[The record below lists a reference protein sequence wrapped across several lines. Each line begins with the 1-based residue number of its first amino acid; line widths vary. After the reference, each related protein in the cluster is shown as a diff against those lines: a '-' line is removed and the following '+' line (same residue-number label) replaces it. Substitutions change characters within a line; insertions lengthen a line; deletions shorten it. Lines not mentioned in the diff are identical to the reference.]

1 MVSVKNISNF
11 LAGAAVGAVAALL
24 LAPASGEETRGK
36 IMKSKQGAEDSFSD
50 MISEGRKSWNKLKG
64 RAVDTVEVAQ
74 EEMDDFLTHLLGEGQ
89 KAWKRAKAAASDVA
103 ADVKSTAKETIENGK
118 TAVKDAQ
125 KDGESYYNKNSPQKQ
140 YS

>member
-24 LAPASGEETRGK
+24 LAPASGEETRSK
-36 IMKSKQGAEDSFSD
+36 ILKSKQGAEDSLSD

-74 EEMDDFLTHLLGEGQ
+74 DEMDDFLTHLLSEGQ
-89 KAWKRAKAAASDVA
+89 KAWKKTKAAATEVV

-125 KDGESYYNKNSPQKQ
+125 KDGESYYNKNTPQKQ

>member
-1 MVSVKNISNF
+1 
-11 LAGAAVGAVAALL
+11 
-24 LAPASGEETRGK
+24 
-36 IMKSKQGAEDSFSD
+36 MKSKQGAEDSFSD

-74 EEMDDFLTHLLGEGQ
+74 DEMDDFLTHLLSEGQ
-89 KAWKRAKAAASDVA
+89 KAWKKTKAAATEVV

-125 KDGESYYNKNSPQKQ
+125 KDGESYYNKNTPQKQ

>member
-24 LAPASGEETRGK
+24 LAPASGEETRSK
-36 IMKSKQGAEDSFSD
+36 ILKSKQGAEDSLSD

-64 RAVDTVEVAQ
+64 RAADTVEVAQ
-74 EEMDDFLTHLLGEGQ
+74 DEMDDFLSHLLSEGQ
-89 KAWKRAKAAASDVA
+89 KAWKKTKAAATDVA
-103 ADVKSTAKETIENGK
+103 DDVKSTAKEAVETGK
-118 TAVKDAQ
+118 TAVKEAQ
-125 KDGESYYNKNSPQKQ
+125 KDGESYYNKNAPQKQ

>member
-11 LAGAAVGAVAALL
+11 LTGAAVGAVAALL
-24 LAPASGEETRGK
+24 LAPASGEETRSK

-64 RAVDTVEVAQ
+64 RAADTVEVAQ
-74 EEMDDFLTHLLGEGQ
+74 DEMDDFLTHLLGEGQ
-89 KAWKRAKAAASDVA
+89 KAWKKAKNSATEVADNAKA
-103 ADVKSTAKETIENGK
+103 TAKELADNSK
-118 TAVKDAQ
+118 AAVKDGQ
-125 KDGESYYNKNSPQKQ
+125 KEGESYYNKNSPQKQ

>member
-24 LAPASGEETRGK
+24 LAPASGEETRSK
-36 IMKSKQGAEDSFSD
+36 IMKSKQGAEDSLSD

-74 EEMDDFLTHLLGEGQ
+74 DEMDDFLTHLLSEGQ
-89 KAWKRAKAAASDVA
+89 KAWKKTKAAATDVA
-103 ADVKSTAKETIENGK
+103 DDVKSTAKETIENGK